1 MKEEWKEV
9 EYKGFV
15 KNSEGFDTPVVGTF
29 KFRFDETP
37 EAQLVSLKDM
47 NGKKFDV
54 SEPEKERIE
63 KDCAYEVYRCWRSS
77 SHPVVQE
84 RMRKSDL
91 KIARQLIRLAKSLVA
106 SDDELTLE
114 EVQYIN
120 WNVLDEVPY
129 AVQENSFELKNGKAI
144 LEMGFNVDNEDE
156 VQIRKMFHQPKKKDD
171 LVVIEKKD
179 GKYHVTLVYD
189 REGTQSKRVDVGE
202 AESPRDLICV
212 FKRSDEIFDGIYN
225 ASTHP
230 VSE

>member
-9 EYKGFV
+9 EYKGFA

-29 KFRFDETP
+29 KFHVGETP
-37 EAQLVSLKDM
+37 EASLISLRDM
-47 NGKKFDV
+47 DGRKFDV

-63 KDCAYEVYRCWRSS
+63 MDCAYEVYRCWRSS

-84 RMRKSDL
+84 RMRKSDI

-129 AVQENSFELKNGKAI
+129 AVQGNSFELKNGKAT
-144 LEMGFNVDNEDE
+144 LEMGYNVANENE
-156 VQIRKMFHQPKKKDD
+156 EQIRKMFHQPKKKDD

-179 GKYHVTLVYD
+179 GKYHATLVYD
-189 REGTQSKRVDVGE
+189 REGTQSKRKELGD
-202 AESPRDLICV
+202 AESPRDLIRV
-212 FKRSDEIFDGIYN
+212 FNHASGIFDGIYD